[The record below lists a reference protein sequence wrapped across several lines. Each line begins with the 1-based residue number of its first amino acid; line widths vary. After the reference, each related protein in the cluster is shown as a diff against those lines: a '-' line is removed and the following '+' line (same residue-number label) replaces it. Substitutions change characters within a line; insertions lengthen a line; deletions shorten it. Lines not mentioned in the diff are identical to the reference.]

1 MMHTPGF
8 FLAPSRFRLPILLL
22 GVVLLEFLFLRSV
35 DGVLRGNPMS
45 VLVAMATAGPL
56 IAFMFLLFPTHA
68 LLIAPLCIL
77 LPVQIFY
84 VHLFECLFVVALYAY
99 ALRHLAGHALDSR
112 WRSID
117 IVFLLYL
124 GWAAFTV
131 TQAADTRVALF
142 GLKPYLMF
150 FLAFWTGSR
159 ILGTERLGSLLR
171 VYAWITI
178 GIALETIAVA
188 IANGIPIQLLTQQ
201 MGKLTDLGWGRS
213 NYVAAVAA
221 LSAAAVLPLMF
232 QGKGT
237 DRRLAIATLV
247 AAAFVA
253 IVSAS
258 RGGTVAVLLSLVIVL
273 TKDRLNVLLT
283 LLVLGGVGA
292 FLFFSPT
299 GQEHFIG
306 PKGLPSIGARILFF
320 RETLRIA
327 LEHPWTGIGPDQIPF
342 HTYFYMDANPHNIF
356 LKQAADLGVIGL
368 GLYVLLIGLV
378 VKGVRGLRGAAG
390 QGGIPAL
397 RYTVLLLVLLT
408 AVTNASYE
416 PTLEAP
422 QYGFLFW
429 LLVGTLLPV
438 ERPHD
443 ASRA

>member
-1 MMHTPGF
+1 
-8 FLAPSRFRLPILLL
+8 
-22 GVVLLEFLFLRSV
+22 
-35 DGVLRGNPMS
+35 
-45 VLVAMATAGPL
+45 
-56 IAFMFLLFPTHA
+56 
-68 LLIAPLCIL
+68 
-77 LPVQIFY
+77 
-84 VHLFECLFVVALYAY
+84 
-99 ALRHLAGHALDSR
+99 
-112 WRSID
+112 
-117 IVFLLYL
+117 LYL

-131 TQAADTRVALF
+131 TQAVDQSVALF
-142 GLKPYLMF
+142 GLKPYLVF

-159 ILGTERLGSLLR
+159 ILGTAHLRPLLR

-178 GIALETIAVA
+178 GIALETLGVA
-188 IANGIPIQLLTQQ
+188 IANGVPFQLLTRQ
-201 MGKLTDLGWGRS
+201 MGTFTDLGWGRS

-221 LSAAAVLPLMF
+221 LSTAAVLPLMF

-237 DRRLAIATLV
+237 DRRLAIASLV

-258 RGGTVAVLLSLVIVL
+258 RGGTVAVLLSLVLVL
-273 TKDRLNVLLT
+273 TKDRLNVFLT
-283 LLVLGGVGA
+283 LAVLGAAGA
-292 FLFFSPT
+292 FLFFSPM
-299 GQEHFIG
+299 GQEHFLG

-327 LEHPWTGIGPDQIPF
+327 FEHPWIGIGPDQIPF

-368 GLYVLLIGLV
+368 GLFVLLLGLV
-378 VKGVRGLRGAAG
+378 VKGVLAVRQAAR
-390 QGGIPAL
+390 QGGMFAL
-397 RYTVLLLVLLT
+397 RYTVLLLVFLT

-443 ASRA
+443 ASMA